1 MSPRSRRRSPKCRSE
16 HDEQSET
23 KSYSKILAPYSEIL
37 PGDFEI
43 LGRHSERSEESLFS
57 FQKRARC
64 IVPLQSGAARC
75 FLLGFCFTK
84 NCERL
89 TIDPNAMLFRLIAD
103 NFTRRPRRKLLTAAA
118 LSLGMAVATAAL
130 SVSLDVGDRLS
141 DEFKAL
147 GANLVVTPEADS
159 LPLEIGGVDFRPANS
174 GAYLPES
181 DIPKIKS
188 VFWHNNITAFAPI
201 FELRTNVYK
210 KDVAASGYHGQ
221 IDEKPEVPLIGTS
234 ANYEVRLTDGG
245 IFSTGIGKTNPWWT
259 ISGRWFRDDKNE
271 CVVGERLQKRQGLN
285 FGDAIDLRGRTIAPE
300 SHAQIDDELARVSVR
315 EHRSCQIVG
324 ILSSGG
330 SEDGAV
336 IVPLAIAQQIANKP
350 GLYRKLYV
358 SALTKPEDD
367 FARRDPR
374 TMKPDEL
381 ERWSCSPYVSS
392 IAYSIK
398 QVLPGSD
405 VRVIRRVADGEGKIM
420 TRVRTLLWLVTFA
433 SLLASAIAVGASSA
447 ASVIERRTEIGLMK
461 ALGAGSGTVGWLLAA
476 EQLLLA
482 FVAGCIGYALGLLL
496 ARFLGT
502 RIFGVPPEPSL
513 LVLCVVLVLA
523 AGVTLLGSALPL
535 RRAARFDPAPILR
548 GE

>member
-1 MSPRSRRRSPKCRSE
+1 MQWPTFRSV
-16 HDEQSET
+16 
-23 KSYSKILAPYSEIL
+23 LL
-37 PGDFEI
+37 
-43 LGRHSERSEESLFS
+43 LFS
-57 FQKRARC
+57 LDSLAGC
-64 IVPLQSGAARC
+64 CSLIAM
-75 FLLGFCFTK
+75 FL
-84 NCERL
+84 
-89 TIDPNAMLFRLIAD
+89 RLIAD
-103 NFTRRPRRKLLTAAA
+103 NFTRRPRRKFLTAAA

-141 DEFKAL
+141 EEFRSL

-181 DIPKIKS
+181 DLPKIKS

-201 FELRTNVYK
+201 LETSVTIEETPPQNQDIAAPASVLTSGKGISNSAPELT
-210 KDVAASGYHGQ
+210 
-221 IDEKPEVPLIGTS
+221 EVQLIGTWVQHS
-234 ANYEVRLTDGG
+234 TALADGST
-245 IFSTGIGKTNPWWT
+245 FVTGIEKTNPWWRVE
-259 ISGRWFRDDKNE
+259 GRWFTDGANE
-271 CVVGERLQKRQGLN
+271 CVVGANLAKRLGLKIGSKLMVMAEKEQTDIVDTQA
-285 FGDAIDLRGRTIAPE
+285 FGIA
-300 SHAQIDDELARVSVR
+300 
-315 EHRSCQIVG
+315 G
-324 ILSSGG
+324 ILESGG
-330 SEDGAV
+330 SDDDAV
-336 IVPLAIAQQIANKP
+336 IVPLSLVQSLSKRP
-350 GLYRKLYV
+350 GQYRKLYV

-367 FARRDPR
+367 FARRDPK

-405 VRVIRRVADGEGKIM
+405 VRVIRRVADGEGRIL

-433 SLLASAIAVGASSA
+433 SLLAAALAVGASSA

-482 FVAGCIGYALGLLL
+482 FVGGSIGYALGLLL

-502 RIFGVPPEPSL
+502 RIFGVPPAPSL
-513 LVLCVVLVLA
+513 LVLGVIFILA
-523 AGVTLLGSALPL
+523 AAVTLLGSALPL
-535 RRAARFDPAPILR
+535 RRAARFNPAPILR